1 MAGMGES
8 NPALRIASWAVCL
21 LALAIGLFSAVL
33 PAMLGVE
40 SLRIG
45 EESGLL
51 GWVIAS
57 SILGLILVLRAGA
70 VRMGG
75 LMLVIGLGGAM
86 ASLGAAVP
94 LGPDD
99 LAWLPLYPISGVGWV
114 TFLGLTIAGLPLL
127 FPTGTP
133 PSRRWRPVLWLLL
146 GALALAAFMSAF
158 SEDVWLFCS
167 DVHPGEIA
175 CSAWEASDEPVAVDN
190 CEPVAGPLG
199 EGTQCRVYVDNPIG
213 ISGVPELE
221 DSLLGNIGYAGM
233 LVTAALAVVSLG
245 VRLRNADRQERQQ
258 IKLVFFVLGSLL
270 AFTLVEALLVEVFDT
285 ALPGYWIV
293 ELVMWLAI
301 PVSIFLAINRFRLY
315 EIDRL
320 VSRTVS
326 YALVVGVLLGT
337 VAAVAA
343 VVGTRFNE
351 PLVVAGITLAVAALF
366 NPLRRRVQV
375 VVDRRFNRSQFHA
388 ERVMADFST
397 SLRDR
402 VDTDSILDGW
412 QAVVTDTMQPATLSV
427 WVRS

>member
-1 MAGMGES
+1 MGQS
-8 NPALRIASWAVCL
+8 TPALRIASWAVCL

-33 PAMLGVE
+33 PTLMSVDTF
-40 SLRIG
+40 RIG

-51 GWVIAS
+51 AWVIAS

-70 VRMGG
+70 VRVGA

-94 LGPDD
+94 LQPGN

-127 FPTGTP
+127 FPTGSP

-146 GALALAAFMSAF
+146 GVLALATFVSAF
-158 SEDVWLFCS
+158 SEEVSLFCS
-167 DVHPGEIA
+167 DVHPGEIP
-175 CSAWEASDEPVAVDN
+175 CSAWEATDEPLAVDS
-190 CEPVAGPLG
+190 CESVAGPLG
-199 EGTQCRVYVDNPIG
+199 DGTQCLVHLDNPIG
-213 ISGVPELE
+213 ISGVPPLE
-221 DSLLGNIGYAGM
+221 DSLLGNIGYTGM
-233 LVTAALAVVSLG
+233 LATAALAVVSLG
-245 VRLRNADRQERQQ
+245 VRLRNAGRQERQQ

-270 AFTLVEALLVEVFDT
+270 AFTLVDVLLVEVLDT
-285 ALPGYWIV
+285 TLPAYWIV
-293 ELVMWLAI
+293 ESVMWLAI

-320 VSRTVS
+320 VSRTVT
-326 YALVVGVLLGT
+326 YAVVVALLLGT

-343 VVGTRFNE
+343 VVGTRFSD
-351 PLVVAGITLAVAALF
+351 PLVVAGTTLGVAAMF
-366 NPLRRRVQV
+366 NPLRRRVQSF
-375 VVDRRFNRSQFHA
+375 VDRRFNRSRYHA

-402 VDTDSILDGW
+402 VDTDDILDGW
-412 QAVVTDTMQPATLSV
+412 RAVVTDTMQPEALSV